1 MAVTEVT
8 HDRLHE
14 RGEIT
19 DSLDLGQALADLR
32 YTACNV
38 HEFPDPLLR
47 SGSLFA
53 PASTLTPSVKH
64 LHQRAAGNV
73 LLCAP
78 RRVASSRARASPNL
92 GRTSPRRLW
101 CPAQLVAIEQG
112 THEGE
117 HSAVE
122 QPGRN
127 DDDTSRRAPRPEH
140 RSGRRTAVR
149 WPDVDVRSART
160 RSSFC
165 STIPTRTHNL
175 RTVAPTRDQV
185 AGTSQD
191 TAVTPLATR
200 PCLGSR
206 QIAGARCRQF
216 GRFEGPAQE
225 SANAPVSIS
234 RHFHCLLA

>member
-1 MAVTEVT
+1 VAVTEVT

-19 DSLDLGQALADLR
+19 DSLDLGQVLADLR

-101 CPAQLVAIEQG
+101 CPAQLVANEQG
-112 THEGE
+112 THEG
-117 HSAVE
+117 E

-127 DDDTSRRAPRPEH
+127 DDDNSRRAPRPEH
-140 RSGRRTAVR
+140 
-149 WPDVDVRSART
+149 
-160 RSSFC
+160 
-165 STIPTRTHNL
+165 
-175 RTVAPTRDQV
+175 
-185 AGTSQD
+185 
-191 TAVTPLATR
+191 
-200 PCLGSR
+200 
-206 QIAGARCRQF
+206 
-216 GRFEGPAQE
+216 
-225 SANAPVSIS
+225 
-234 RHFHCLLA
+234 